1 MASRSHFAAPL
12 LLAVITGLIVYVSLY
27 PFRFVPDGPSLAEA
41 LRALTWARAGRG
53 DMFNNLL
60 LYVPFGFCVAL
71 VVEPRWGRVAAIV
84 AGVLLGASLSL
95 GLELLQA
102 SVAPRVSSLRDLS
115 LNTAGSLA
123 GAVLGSTF
131 HALGSRIA
139 PGPPRSRSALVA
151 LSILVLWLIGR
162 LWPLIPVPG
171 LAQLKRSVRPLLSPH
186 VEWTALAGF
195 FVGWLVIAQAVFHLA
210 RRQRAMD
217 VFLIVIA
224 IVLVG
229 RGFVRG
235 VTLDV
240 AEIAAIALLLPVLV
254 LLSRLE
260 DGMRSTLVA
269 VLLGTWLAASSVRL
283 LFAGSASVAT
293 SLPELREVLLRNV
306 PPPPMLAHKAF
317 SYVSLAW
324 LLTVAGVLPHV
335 AAGMT
340 VLFVILLV
348 MLQFGVPQPAYGWVD
363 LVLAVLAGWVVARW
377 MPKGVSRS

>member
-1 MASRSHFAAPL
+1 
-12 LLAVITGLIVYVSLY
+12 
-27 PFRFVPDGPSLAEA
+27 VPDIG
-41 LRALTWARAGRG
+41 LR
-53 DMFNNLL
+53 
-60 LYVPFGFCVAL
+60 
-71 VVEPRWGRVAAIV
+71 
-84 AGVLLGASLSL
+84 
-95 GLELLQA
+95 
-102 SVAPRVSSLRDLS
+102 
-115 LNTAGSLA
+115 
-123 GAVLGSTF
+123 
-131 HALGSRIA
+131 
-139 PGPPRSRSALVA
+139 
-151 LSILVLWLIGR
+151 
-162 LWPLIPVPG
+162 
-171 LAQLKRSVRPLLSPH
+171 QLKTAVRPLFQPRIES
-186 VEWTALAGF
+186 VELITF
-195 FVGWLVIAQAVFHLA
+195 FVGWLVVAQAVFHLT
-210 RRQRAMD
+210 RRQRAVD
-217 VFLIVIA
+217 AFLLAIA

-229 RGFVRG
+229 RT
-235 VTLDV
+235 VTAGNTLV
-240 AEIAAIALLLPVLV
+240 AAELAAIALLLPVLV